1 MPAHRHVY
9 TCAHHFFSFF
19 FSPDATSFA
28 QESGKEEKPTVAH
41 MDQHFQAL
49 SFAAHLTHTCGFNM

>member
-1 MPAHRHVY
+1 MHTDMHTHVHI
-9 TCAHHFFSFF
+9 TFCFFL
-19 FSPDATSFA
+19 PDATSFA
-28 QESGKEEKPTVAH
+28 QESGKGEKPTVAH